1 MVKAARKSQARSR
14 KSREVDDRENEDR
27 GVEELYAQE
36 AWTQPSLLDAPP
48 ARPGM
53 HQRWVNTSILGKDV
67 PHHVT
72 KRQREGWSPRPA
84 DTVPEGFPVP
94 TLEHGPHAG
103 CVGVE
108 GMILMEMPEARVE
121 ARRKFFATKTSDQQ
135 MFVDAQLGREEH
147 QGGIPITQDKR
158 LTSSRG
164 QRVMDD

>member
-1 MVKAARKSQARSR
+1 MARAANNLESRSR
-14 KSREVDDRENEDR
+14 KSREVEDREVENH
-27 GVEELYAQE
+27 GAEELYAQE

-48 ARPGM
+48 PRPGM
-53 HQRWVNTSILGKDV
+53 VQRWVNTSILGKDV

-72 KRQREGWSPRPA
+72 KRQREGWASRPS

-94 TLEHGPHAG
+94 TIEHGPHAG

-108 GMILMEMPEARVE
+108 GMILMEMSEERV
-121 ARRKFFATKTSDQQ
+121 ASRSRYFAGKTSDQQ
-135 MFVDAQLGREEH
+135 LFVDAQLGKEER
-147 QGGIPITQDKR
+147 QGGIPIVQDKR